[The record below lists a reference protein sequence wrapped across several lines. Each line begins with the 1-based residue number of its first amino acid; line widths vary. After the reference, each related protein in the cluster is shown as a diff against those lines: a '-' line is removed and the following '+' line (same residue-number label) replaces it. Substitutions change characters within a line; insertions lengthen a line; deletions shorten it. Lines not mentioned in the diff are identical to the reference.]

1 MKANA
6 GPIGTWSDLNMS
18 SQPIKYFETDGIRGK
33 SGQDPITG
41 SFARRLGFTFGKMVS
56 KGPSDD
62 NRILIGRDTRIS
74 GTSLESAVAQG
85 LGDAGLR
92 AGLLGVIST
101 PALAH
106 FTKKWDVVGGVM
118 ISASHNLFEDNGFKI
133 FSANGEKISQDLEQ
147 AMEQRLNDSV
157 TLMEIGTSKSIIYH
171 CSDWIGQYEDSCLEG
186 VGSRFNLNG
195 FKIVVDCANGATFKT
210 APEILRH
217 CGAEV
222 FVIGNNPNGYNIN
235 SYVGSTN
242 PATLQKAVLDTKS
255 DIGVAFDGDGDRVVM
270 IDEQGSLVDGD
281 DILFVLAKYYLE
293 TGRLNGG
300 IVGTQMSNLG
310 LEHSLVELGLQF
322 DRASVGDRFV
332 MERLKERRWVLGGE
346 PSGHI
351 ICRDAAVG
359 GDGFVTCLQVLRYM
373 VAEDARLFDLREGLV
388 KFPQTIINVPVQD
401 KFSVLNSPGL
411 SEAILK
417 ADRSLGAAGRLLVR
431 ASGTEAM
438 IRVMVEGQDQKAI
451 DSIALEVANE
461 IRHVTD
467 RI

>member
-1 MKANA
+1 M
-6 GPIGTWSDLNMS
+6 I

-33 SGQDPITG
+33 FGQDPITG
-41 SFARRLGFTFGKMVS
+41 AFARRLGFTFGRMVS
-56 KGPSDD
+56 KGRTGN

-74 GTSLESAVAQG
+74 GTNLESAVAQG
-85 LGDAGLR
+85 LSDAGLH
-92 AGLLGVIST
+92 AGLLGVVST

-106 FTKKWDVVGGVM
+106 FTKEWDAIGGVM

-133 FSANGEKISQDLEQ
+133 FSANGEKISRDLEQ
-147 AMEQRLNDSV
+147 VMEQGLNDCV
-157 TLMEIGTSKSIIYH
+157 DLIGIGTSKSNIHH
-171 CSDWIGQYEDSCLEG
+171 CPGWIGQYEDSCLEG
-186 VGSRFNLNG
+186 VGSRFNLNR

-217 CGAEV
+217 CGAEI
-222 FVIGNNPNGYNIN
+222 FVIGNSPNGYNIN

-242 PATLQKAVLDTKS
+242 PSTLRKTVLNTNS

-270 IDEQGSLVDGD
+270 IDERGSLVDGD
-281 DILFVLAKYYLE
+281 DILFVLAKYYLDS
-293 TGRLNGG
+293 GRLNGG
-300 IVGTQMSNLG
+300 VVGTQMSNLG

-332 MERLKERRWVLGGE
+332 MERLKERCWILGGE

-359 GDGFVTCLQVLRYM
+359 GDGLVTCLQVLRYM
-373 VAEDARLFDLREGLV
+373 AVEGARLCDLREGLV
-388 KFPQTIINVPVQD
+388 KFPQTVINVPVED
-401 KFSVLNSPGL
+401 KFSVLNNSSL

-417 ADRSLGAAGRLLVR
+417 AERLLGTAGRLLVR
-431 ASGTEAM
+431 ASGTEEI
-438 IRVMVEGQDQKAI
+438 IRVMAEGQDQNAI
-451 DSIALEVANE
+451 DSIALGVANE
-461 IRHVTD
+461 IRNVTDTD